1 MTITAA
7 LILFSLTW
15 TIAFFLTIQIK
26 TKTQAESDEEVVA
39 GTPASAPEGEHV
51 KRYAL
56 IATMIT
62 VPLWLFELWFVQ
74 SGLLTIEMFDFYGVV
89 SD

>member
-15 TIAFFLTIQIK
+15 TIVFFVTIQINVR
-26 TKTQAESDEEVVA
+26 TQDEVDHDVIA
-39 GTPASAPEGEHV
+39 GTPVSAPEGEHV

-56 IATMIT
+56 IATLIT
-62 VPLWLFELWFVQ
+62 TPIWLFELWFVQ